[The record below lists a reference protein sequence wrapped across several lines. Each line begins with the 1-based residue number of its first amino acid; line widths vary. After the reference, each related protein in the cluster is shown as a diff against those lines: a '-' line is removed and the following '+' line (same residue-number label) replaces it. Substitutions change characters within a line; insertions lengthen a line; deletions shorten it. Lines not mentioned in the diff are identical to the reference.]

1 MPMRPRGDRFGKFP
15 DQETEYLQLEVETPQ
30 GVFIRTIRP
39 AAFLPHEVDRGWAA
53 ETATRGAAAFWGL
66 RDFVF
71 RPSLRRRGA
80 ASRELG
86 DAIIVVGPWA
96 ASVQVKSRHAPGG
109 DERRERTWLDKKIAE
124 GVRQSLGTIRAMHKA
139 GVVELENE
147 RGMAIP
153 IRATD
158 KIWVPVV
165 VVDHPGLESYVPT
178 SEAVVLLRRDWEF
191 LFEQLKST
199 YAVVEYLARVHRRPG
214 AVELGHEAIRYYE
227 LAAAD
232 LVAPPG
238 PLDPRLGAEG
248 RSAPLLP
255 QAPAPSSNLVRVM
268 LEDIAAAA
276 PSEGHDPA
284 ARLDTIAAVDAV
296 PVGVRLDLAEAVLKW
311 LDDVAKEEE
320 GTTRWWFRRM
330 IWPDRPYLIFGA
342 ATRHNQVVADSF
354 SSYVSLRHQQM
365 LELIPERTDVMTVG
379 VLLTPRTDGLRPWDT
394 SMAATRGD
402 QHFEADLRAAL
413 EHLWGRLGSNTK
425 HSEGAVDE
433 IQDEID
439 AALEAEQKKL
449 S

>member
-1 MPMRPRGDRFGKFP
+1 MPTRRRRDQIGALP
-15 DQETEYLQLEVETPQ
+15 DQETEFLQLEVETPE
-30 GVFIRTIRP
+30 GLFVRTIRP

-71 RPSLRRRGA
+71 RPALQRRGA

-86 DAIIVVGPWA
+86 DTIIVVGPRA
-96 ASVQVKSRHAPGG
+96 ASVQVKSRHAPGS
-109 DERRERTWLDKKIAE
+109 DERRERTWLDKKVAE
-124 GVRQSLGTIRAMHKA
+124 GVRQSVGTIRAMHKA
-139 GVVELENE
+139 RVVELENE
-147 RGMAIP
+147 RGMDIP
-153 IRATD
+153 IRAAD
-158 KIWVPVV
+158 KVWVPVV
-165 VVDHPGLESYVPT
+165 VIDHPGLESYVPT

-199 YAVVEYLARVHRRPG
+199 YAVVEYLARVHGRPG
-214 AVELGHEAIRYYE
+214 AIDLGHEAIRYYE

-232 LVAPPG
+232 VAAPPG

-268 LEDIAAAA
+268 LEDIAAVA

-284 ARLDTIAAVDAV
+284 ARLDSIAAVDAV
-296 PVGVRLDLAEAVLKW
+296 PVGVRLDLAETVLTW
-311 LDDVAKEEE
+311 LDEVAKTEE

-342 ATRHNQVVADSF
+342 ATRHNEAVADSF
-354 SSYVSLRHQQM
+354 TSYVSLRHQQM
-365 LELIPERTDVMTVG
+365 LELIPERPDVMTVG
-379 VLLTPRTDGLRPWDT
+379 ILLTPRTDGLRPWDT

-402 QHFEADLRAAL
+402 QQFGPELRAAL
-413 EHLWGRLGSNTK
+413 ERLWGHSGSDTK
-425 HSEGAVDE
+425 HSEDAVDD
-433 IQDEID
+433 ILAQLD
-439 AALEAEQKKL
+439 AALEAEQEK
-449 S
+449 SS